1 MLLATC
7 RRSIFP
13 SLDVLTASL
22 FAFTGRCGCTYPTD
36 WPALANQQSAHSCS
50 DLRGT
55 FVFDDFYG
63 DYGATTF
70 SVLSAFI
77 AARVPQ
83 VYNARLLL
91 LVIASDAE
99 TMLTA
104 TFTSARSALA
114 TDLDSAPEPQPV
126 TAQR

>member
-1 MLLATC
+1 MHRFMTS
-7 RRSIFP
+7 RPWRF
-13 SLDVLTASL
+13 ASL
-22 FAFTGRCGCTYPTD
+22 RLRPMPLYARIGGCTYPTD

-55 FVFDDFYG
+55 FVFDDFHG

-114 TDLDSAPEPQPV
+114 TDLDSAPEPQSV
-126 TAQR
+126 TAQY